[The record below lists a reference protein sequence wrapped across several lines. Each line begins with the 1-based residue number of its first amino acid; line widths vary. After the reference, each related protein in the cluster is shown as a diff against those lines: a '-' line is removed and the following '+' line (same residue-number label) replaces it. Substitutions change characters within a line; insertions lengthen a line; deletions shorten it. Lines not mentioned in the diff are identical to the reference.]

1 MTERRMVREK
11 IRTLGRNAALVRT
24 FVGGYQEFRRSGMTP
39 LSAYSSLR
47 ELYWRSNGRF
57 NDLIA
62 FLIGLLNPPDS
73 IADHT
78 GVLGVPDELEI
89 RKVVHDLRT
98 RGYHVF
104 DRRLP
109 EELCKD
115 LVTFA
120 KTATARPL
128 ISFSDQSAA
137 STSKWKWARPVV
149 FTGANPGYVAYYFDS
164 QKIMETQAAQKV
176 VGDPWLL
183 SVAQD
188 YLRCRPVNTQV
199 AMWWSTAA
207 CKRPSS
213 EAAQLYHFDMD
224 WIKFLKF
231 FFYLTDVTPDTGPH
245 CYVAGSHIRKPKA
258 LLRDGRFSDEEIERH
273 YSPNDFIEILGS
285 KGTIFVA
292 DTRGFHKGKPLLT
305 GSRLLFQVEFAV
317 NLFGQNYQ
325 AIELT
330 DSFAAE
336 FIKVVRQH
344 PYTYTKFVQ
353 PRAKMPRQS
362 VSVDEK

>member
-1 MTERRMVREK
+1 MVHRK
-11 IRTLGRNAALVRT
+11 IRTLSRNASLVRT
-24 FVGGYQEFRRSGMTP
+24 FVGGYREFRRSGVTP

-47 ELYWRSNGRF
+47 ELYWRTNGRF
-57 NDLIA
+57 NDLVA
-62 FLIGLLNPPDS
+62 FLIGMLNPPHS
-73 IADHT
+73 LADQP
-78 GVLGVPDELEI
+78 GVLGVADELETSKI
-89 RKVVHDLRT
+89 VHDLRM

-109 EELCKD
+109 EDLCKD

-120 KTATARPL
+120 KTAIARPL
-128 ISFSDQSAA
+128 GGFNEQSVA
-137 STSKWKWARPVV
+137 STPKWVQPFVL
-149 FTGANPGYVAYYFDS
+149 TGAKPAHVAYHFDP

-176 VGDPWLL
+176 VSDPWLL
-183 SVAQD
+183 RIAQD
-188 YLRCRPVNTQV
+188 YLRCRPINTQV

-207 CKRPSS
+207 CERPSS

-231 FFYLTDVTPDTGPH
+231 FVYLTDVTQDSGPH
-245 CYVAGSHIRKPKA
+245 CYVTGSHIRKPKA

-273 YSPNDFIEILGS
+273 YSPTDLVEIIGS

-305 GSRLLFQVEFAV
+305 GSRLMFQVEFAV

-330 DSFAAE
+330 NSFDAE
-336 FIKVVRQH
+336 FIEVVRQH

-353 PRAKMPRQS
+353 PGSKNSAPTFFGG
-362 VSVDEK
+362 